1 MKRFFV
7 QDIFISLKKQKTG
20 ICPEFLRTSKVINS
34 FQMAKYITK
43 AERDIQKADER
54 IRQLLK
60 TFGDHILSK
69 NGIDKPVDNNDIEDF
84 ILSLKK

>member
-1 MKRFFV
+1 
-7 QDIFISLKKQKTG
+7 
-20 ICPEFLRTSKVINS
+20 
-34 FQMAKYITK
+34 MAKYITK

-60 TFGDHILSK
+60 RFGDHILSK
-69 NGIDKPVDNNDIEDF
+69 NGINTPVENNDIEDF